1 MAQNQP
7 IFQTKPQGNNNIMSK
22 SFSSANNL
30 ILTSQSSSSLFA
42 EHFVQIPINI
52 ERDSTTLIN
61 QTGNSNRRPNHWP
74 TILLSTILVILGQSV
89 AKLLENF
96 YYDQIN
102 RSEYDESRQ
111 NDGVWTQALL
121 QTVGFPLLLL
131 PFIILTAK
139 NRRNQPCDQLH
150 YKSLTVIY
158 ICIGIVM
165 TVQARLSAMG
175 KLEIPFGVFTLIY
188 TTQLFFTPIFARL
201 VNKIKFNRWVVISLA
216 LAIATGAL
224 TLSSAFGGE
233 PDEAEENYARGSWA
247 ALFAGVCFSLLLC
260 NIQNV
265 FDNYIFK
272 RTESSTTRK
281 PSFAS
286 VFEVIIFSSLA
297 ATIISVAGLLI
308 AGEQD
313 DLKREMNEFSKGK
326 GAYVMAMV
334 GQAVS
339 WQVYWVGIVGLVFSV
354 SSVLSNVISVVTWP
368 IVSVLVVIFFN
379 FMDDEFDV
387 FKGVALITAVLSA
400 AAYFFRLHKEN
411 RDNDRALDESS
422 EAAKLLPSTL
432 LGFYSERK
440 FVSNLSRSTMM
451 QTCCIHQSLP
461 FPQRILPRHDASIGF
476 KPPKLGFIG
485 KNQPLGILNLIRQR
499 RLYVN
504 LNANDAHPSMSIL
517 EEETSPTPEA
527 ELPFSEWSPS
537 KSIWRGLSVPII
549 AGQVL
554 LRILKGKIHWRNT
567 LQQLERTGPKSL
579 GVCLLTSTFVGMAFT
594 IQFVREF
601 TRLGLN
607 RSIGGVLALAFSREL
622 SPVIT
627 SIVVAGRMGS
637 AFAAELGTM
646 QVSEQTDTLRV
657 LGADPIDYLITPRVI
672 ASCLALPFLTL
683 MCFTVGMASSAL
695 LSDAVYGISINIIMD
710 SAHRALRPWDIV
722 SAMIKSQVFGAII
735 SVISCSW
742 GVTTTGGAKGVGE
755 STTSAVV
762 MSLVGIFIADFVLS
776 SFFFQGAGDSLKN
789 CV

>member
-7 IFQTKPQGNNNIMSK
+7 IFQTKPQ
-22 SFSSANNL
+22 
-30 ILTSQSSSSLFA
+30 

-411 RDNDRALDESS
+411 LEKRLRTSELWMNHLKQQSFFHLPCLVSILNVSSLESTIHRYYFPLVIALIE
-422 EAAKLLPSTL
+422 
-432 LGFYSERK
+432 
-440 FVSNLSRSTMM
+440 
-451 QTCCIHQSLP
+451 TCCIHQSLP

-517 EEETSPTPEA
+517 EEETSSENSAPTPEA